1 MAHQEAEALEQGA
14 APEWDSPLT
23 ANEVSDMHVVWTV
36 PARQGIQSQKLIA
49 NHNIRLVLLPKNA
62 SEFFC

>member
-1 MAHQEAEALEQGA
+1 MADQEAEAVEQGA

-36 PARQGIQSQKLIA
+36 PALQGIKSKKLIA
-49 NHNIRLVLLPKNA
+49 NHNIRLVLVR
-62 SEFFC
+62 